1 MTIIIV
7 GTNRKDA
14 NSRTIAYYYQRLLEE
29 KGETS
34 QVLDLI
40 HLPPDFLKTAL
51 YENNGQNE
59 EFNVFR
65 QVLEE
70 NDRFVFIIPEYNGSF
85 PGVLKAFIDGLEY
98 PSNLAGK
105 KAALVGVAAGM
116 HGGAIALSHFTD
128 VLHYLGMQIL
138 PIRPTLA
145 FIHSHL
151 SDDEITH
158 SEYQQLL
165 EGQVKSLIAD
175 KISDA
180 LQ

>member
-1 MTIIIV
+1 MTIVIV

-14 NSRTIAYYYQRLLEE
+14 NSRTIAAYYQRLLEE
-29 KGETS
+29 KGEPS
-34 QVLDLI
+34 QLLDLI
-40 HLPPDFLKTAL
+40 HLPPDFLATAL

-59 EFNVFR
+59 EFNAFR

-70 NDRFVFIIPEYNGSF
+70 NDRFVFIVPEYNGSF

-116 HGGAIALSHFTD
+116 YGGALAISHLTD
-128 VLHYLGMQIL
+128 VLHYLGIQVL
-138 PIRPTLA
+138 STKPTLA

-151 SDDEITH
+151 SNEEITH
-158 SEYQQLL
+158 SAYRQMLVQQ
-165 EGQVKSLIAD
+165 VDALIA
-175 KISDA
+175 
-180 LQ
+180 